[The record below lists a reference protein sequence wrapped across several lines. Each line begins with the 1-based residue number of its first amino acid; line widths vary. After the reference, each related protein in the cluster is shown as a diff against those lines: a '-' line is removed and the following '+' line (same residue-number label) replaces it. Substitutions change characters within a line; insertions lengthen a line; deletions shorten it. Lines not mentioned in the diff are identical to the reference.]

1 MNYAPFRAF
10 SLGMP
15 LGSPPN
21 SSKEGG
27 PCAAFSHIICLMQKI
42 VGYNLKWDGKSMRK
56 LLYWKVNFEKTKFYG
71 CWNAFKIIRFVLKKI
86 AAVSNL
92 LTSVLKYCC
101 SQLLSNFPALPLFPS
116 FCRHLDPIRIW
127 KQVQGSNPSLF

>member
-86 AAVSNL
+86 AAVSNS

-101 SQLLSNFPALPLFPS
+101 SHVKQFPGPSPLPLLLQTP
-116 FCRHLDPIRIW
+116 
-127 KQVQGSNPSLF
+127 GSHQNLEAGAGF